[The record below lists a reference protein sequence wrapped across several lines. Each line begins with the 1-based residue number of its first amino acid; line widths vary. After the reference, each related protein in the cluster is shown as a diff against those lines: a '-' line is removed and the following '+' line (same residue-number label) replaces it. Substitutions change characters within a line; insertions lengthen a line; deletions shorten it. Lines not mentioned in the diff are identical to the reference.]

1 MKIIIDKYS
10 KFLFKIILIFLF
22 IAVIY
27 FLCPKYQISTV
38 RVDNNTVLITKINT
52 ITGKVTTERETIKVK
67 EFSKPEGFGE

>member
-52 ITGKVTTERETIKVK
+52 ITGKVTTEKETIKVK